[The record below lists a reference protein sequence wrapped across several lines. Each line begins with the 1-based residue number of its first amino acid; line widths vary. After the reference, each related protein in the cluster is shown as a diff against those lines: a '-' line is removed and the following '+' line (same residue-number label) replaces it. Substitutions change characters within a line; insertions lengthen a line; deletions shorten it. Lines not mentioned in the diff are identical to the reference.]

1 MRQLL
6 CHCNEYTLLS
16 PEYRWCTRLYEC
28 GIQPSK
34 ILLDWAILQEEMVDI
49 CTCMHPPAVIIFPL
63 ASTGDMLKSSEGAET
78 FCNVTTRGLMITQN
92 WAELKDCIVTFKY
105 LSWWGNHRAKM
116 LNILWYMCQDMKLGF
131 TLMHSGSTTATASR
145 KLLMCCLRSS

>member
-1 MRQLL
+1 MNTHYYLL
-6 CHCNEYTLLS
+6 NIGDAPGCMSVGFNHPRYS
-16 PEYRWCTRLYEC
+16 WIGPFFRKKW
-28 GIQPSK
+28 
-34 ILLDWAILQEEMVDI
+34 WDI

-116 LNILWYMCQDMKLGF
+116 LNILWHMCQDMKLGF